1 MRAREGFE
9 MERLRTWGPLGAVV
23 ALGLTLFT
31 VPVRA
36 EQPSTYQVGPG
47 DVLQVA
53 FYAGGEKQEDFS
65 GTVSSLGTVTCPL
78 LGELKVAGMTTYE
91 ISKAMTE
98 RLSHDFFVD
107 PQVLVN
113 VKDYGGQVWV
123 VGAVK
128 SPGPYPFS
136 EGLTALKACL
146 LAGGFTDFASLK
158 KVKVTRT
165 VNGHPKA
172 VAVDLTR
179 VMQGKADDPPLLR
192 GDRIEVPQR
201 RF

>member
-1 MRAREGFE
+1 
-9 MERLRTWGPLGAVV
+9 MERMTRWSPWAALAVLSLV
-23 ALGLTLFT
+23 VIS
-31 VPVRA
+31 VPARA

-53 FYAGGEKQEDFS
+53 FYAGGEKQEDFT
-65 GTVSSLGTVTCPL
+65 GTVSALGTVTCPL
-78 LGELKVAGMTTYE
+78 LGELKIGGMTTYE
-91 ISKAMTE
+91 ISKLMTQK
-98 RLSHDFFVD
+98 LAHDFFVD
-107 PQVLVN
+107 PQVLVS

-128 SPGPYPFS
+128 NPGPYPFS
-136 EGLTALKACL
+136 EGLSALKACL

-158 KVKVTRT
+158 RVKVTRV
-165 VNGHPKA
+165 VNGRPKA

-192 GDRIEVPQR
+192 SDRIEVPQR

>member
-1 MRAREGFE
+1 MA
-9 MERLRTWGPLGAVV
+9 AIA
-23 ALGLTLFT
+23 ALSLTL
-31 VPVRA
+31 VAGAVRA

-53 FYAGGEKQEDFS
+53 FYAGGDKQEEFA
-65 GTVSSLGTVTCPL
+65 GTVSAVGTVTCPL
-78 LGELKVAGMTTYE
+78 LGEVRVAGLTAYD
-91 ISKAMTE
+91 ISKAMTQ

-107 PQVLVN
+107 PQVLVS

-128 SPGPYPFS
+128 TPGPYPFS
-136 EGLTALKACL
+136 EGLSALKACL
-146 LAGGFTDFASLK
+146 LAGGFTDFASLRR
-158 KVKVTRT
+158 VKVTRV
-165 VNGHPKA
+165 VNGRPRA
-172 VAVDLTR
+172 VGVDLTR
-179 VMQGKADDPPLLR
+179 VMQGKVDDPALLR